1 MRYLPRISRSC
12 RMFGRGELFKTV
24 IIFGGDYACTPDQGV
39 TAASMSGNDGTGQF
53 PTFHLPCIKEISSD
67 AEAEGARTHRH
78 THTHTRTH
86 AHTYTR
92 THAHTHTMQKHTM
105 WLLHL
110 LLCVHLV
117 CERLGYSPVRVS
129 H

>member
-67 AEAEGARTHRH
+67 AEAGGARAQAHTHTAH
-78 THTHTRTH
+78 AHTHTRTH
-86 AHTYTR
+86 T
-92 THAHTHTMQKHTM
+92 HTHSHT
-105 WLLHL
+105 L
-110 LLCVHLV
+110 
-117 CERLGYSPVRVS
+117 S
-129 H
+129 HTHIC